1 MIRRFCGTVDY
12 VIKSVKTVENG
23 LKGSSM
29 GKKNKQE
36 KGEKTNVMRLLEQ
49 HKIPYLYHRLED
61 KDVTN
66 GEEVAHLLGEDP
78 RLVFK
83 TLVTVGSR
91 TKDHFVFVIPVAE
104 ELDLKKA
111 AKAVGEKS
119 IAMIKSKELLPLTGY
134 IHGGCSPI
142 GMKKSFVTIFDIS
155 AKDKEKIYFS
165 GGKVGYQVEIAPADL
180 PKILHVQYED
190 LVKEEMIKEE

>member
-36 KGEKTNVMRLLEQ
+36 KGDKTNVMRLLEQ

-66 GEEVAHLLGEDP
+66 GEEVAHLLGGRP
-78 RLVFK
+78 S
-83 TLVTVGSR
+83 VG
-91 TKDHFVFVIPVAE
+91 I
-104 ELDLKKA
+104 
-111 AKAVGEKS
+111 
-119 IAMIKSKELLPLTGY
+119 
-134 IHGGCSPI
+134 
-142 GMKKSFVTIFDIS
+142 
-155 AKDKEKIYFS
+155 
-165 GGKVGYQVEIAPADL
+165 
-180 PKILHVQYED
+180 
-190 LVKEEMIKEE
+190 